1 MFLDPLALEST
12 SRPTAEEPME
22 LVNRVDPTSPSR
34 RPTLRVEKE
43 AVENV
48 PGGVVHR
55 LTGQIATPTGATTP
69 RT

>member
-1 MFLDPLALEST
+1 
-12 SRPTAEEPME
+12 ME